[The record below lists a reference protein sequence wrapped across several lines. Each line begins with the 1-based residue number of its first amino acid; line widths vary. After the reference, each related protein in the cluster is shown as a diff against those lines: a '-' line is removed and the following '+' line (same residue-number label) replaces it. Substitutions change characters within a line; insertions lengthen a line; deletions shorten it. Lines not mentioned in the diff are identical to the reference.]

1 MKKLFYALVLMA
13 AGLGFV
19 ACDDDE
25 AKNPGDFNLKSTL
38 EMDTKIVST
47 QGFECQLEL
56 LESRDTTYEY
66 QVTKYDTL
74 KDENNKPILDAE
86 GKLQITTET
95 SWVKGGLTAKMH
107 EYKLVTLPS
116 KADTFTLALKSNA
129 RWKAPVP
136 SAGGKVQW
144 YYNYNLV
151 TGSTSTSGGGD
162 GNVYFRV
169 TRNRNKKRS
178 VEAVQDIMTSDS
190 TVLVR
195 LHFTQSGERDK

>member
-47 QGFECQLEL
+47 QGFEGQLEL

-95 SWVKGGLTAKMH
+95 SWGKGRTDSQDARVQARYTA
-107 EYKLVTLPS
+107 
-116 KADTFTLALKSNA
+116 FKS
-129 RWKAPVP
+129 RH
-136 SAGGKVQW
+136 
-144 YYNYNLV
+144 
-151 TGSTSTSGGGD
+151 
-162 GNVYFRV
+162 
-169 TRNRNKKRS
+169 
-178 VEAVQDIMTSDS
+178 
-190 TVLVR
+190 
-195 LHFTQSGERDK
+195 LHLGA

>member
-47 QGFECQLEL
+47 QGFEGQLEL

-144 YYNYNLV
+144 YYN
-151 TGSTSTSGGGD
+151 
-162 GNVYFRV
+162 
-169 TRNRNKKRS
+169 
-178 VEAVQDIMTSDS
+178 
-190 TVLVR
+190 
-195 LHFTQSGERDK
+195 